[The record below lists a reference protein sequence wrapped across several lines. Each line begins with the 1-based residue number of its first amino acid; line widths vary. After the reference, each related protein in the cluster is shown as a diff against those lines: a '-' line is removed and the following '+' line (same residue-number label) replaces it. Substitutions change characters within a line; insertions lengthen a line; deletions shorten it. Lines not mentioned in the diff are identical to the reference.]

1 MPESPLLPLHADLF
15 ARAVVDTKELPWVE
29 SPEPTV
35 QRKLIERA
43 GGDGT
48 RATSLVQF
56 AAGASFPAHTHT
68 QGEEFFVLEGSFCDE
83 SGCYPAG
90 SYVINP
96 PGSRHAPFTPEGCV
110 IFVKL
115 HHLPSICSQR
125 IVINTTQAQWLPG
138 LVDGL
143 TVLPLSDF
151 AGEHTALVRWQPNT
165 YFKPHRHFG
174 GEEIF
179 VLEGEFCD
187 ETGCYSAGSWIRS
200 PHDSLHT
207 PFTRLGCTIFV
218 KTGHLPI
225 PDSWFTAPTHNLSKE
240 IAI

>member
-1 MPESPLLPLHADLF
+1 MPESPLVPLHADLF
-15 ARAVVDTKELPWVE
+15 TRAVVDTKERPWVE

-35 QRKLIERA
+35 QRKLIERV

-48 RATSLVQF
+48 RATSLVRF
-56 AAGASFPAHTHT
+56 AASAAFPAHDHAG
-68 QGEEFFVLEGSFCDE
+68 GEEFFVLEGSFCDE
-83 SGCYPAG
+83 AGCHPAG

-115 HHLPSICSQR
+115 HHLPMICKQK
-125 IVINTTQAQWLPG
+125 IVINTTQAHWLPG
-138 LVDGL
+138 LVEGL

-165 YFKPHRHFG
+165 YFKPHRHYG

-187 ETGCYSAGSWIRS
+187 ETGCYPAGSWIRS
-200 PHDSLHT
+200 PHQSHHT

-225 PDSWFTAPTHNLSKE
+225 PDSWFTAPTHNPSKE